1 MFSNTRT
8 RRALELRS
16 GGKIIRPRRT
26 TAPKTPYER
35 PSPRLLHNSGSQN
48 PNWLSRLI
56 LSPTRMIA
64 TGAGKVLSVF
74 RNDSSSSSSSS
85 SSGGDF
91 SSESDTDEAED
102 DDISSQDA
110 NKLEKNS
117 RHAIIPQAKE
127 WKSETK
133 RAIEQLLMQETFSRE
148 ECDRL
153 TYILKSRVV
162 DSPVTRC
169 IDGRLTEIP
178 DTTIG
183 SDPDL
188 PALCSTAITEA
199 KKWLEEKKLGSNSKS
214 ELEYGTCTLNTS
226 MLPHVTEGDVGS
238 PVDLAKSY
246 MRARPPWASPSM
258 RNIQSLSPSP
268 VGIQLFKEETPYSF
282 GRNSLPISKLIRDSS
297 ATGSWNIQEEIRKVR
312 SKATEDMLRVRPSSV
327 IDWSTLASD
336 IKQSP
341 RSLVAYKAEF
351 VSQVAQDGLQNESSP
366 PDPATSVPEQSQD
379 PRAIKITDSAKGLQD
394 GSEGRATH
402 GQKRQPSEDVKA
414 ESQSGSAAADALKD
428 ADGEQQRLD
437 SIVGIQGKSSKP
449 DGSCCRDD
457 AGAVN
462 GFPSGSRLYGGQERE
477 QKSKASEEQQISVDS
492 GHDKMTRNT
501 PVDETCELLS
511 ESYIEVPIVNE
522 SHIGGTGSQNSSS
535 MHHEGLSQGVSP
547 RSLKRKAGKSNDV
560 TVTEK
565 QQVGKQRYV
574 RKGKGRGK

>member
-437 SIVGIQGKSSKP
+437 SIVGIQGSQ
-449 DGSCCRDD
+449 
-457 AGAVN
+457 AI
-462 GFPSGSRLYGGQERE
+462 RLYGGQERE